1 MAKVTARTAF
11 ITGAS
16 SGIGAGLA
24 RQLAAQG
31 VHVVLAARRVEALD
45 EVASSIRAEG
55 GQADVAPLDVT
66 DPANVTETM
75 LRLDDELSGIDLV
88 IANAGLAEGRWS
100 GKLEWSHC
108 AQMLGVNV
116 IGATATLTALLPRMA
131 ARKSGH
137 LVGVSS
143 LAGVRGLPK
152 MAVYSGTKAYLSTFL
167 ESLRLDLRRAGV
179 SVTDIRPGFVKT
191 ALTADSGKLP
201 FMLSVDAAA
210 AEIVSAIASK
220 KGVHA
225 FPLPLATAVRGMA
238 AMPNPLYDRVIG
250 R

>member
-31 VHVVLAARRVEALD
+31 VHVVLAARRQDKLE
-45 EVASSIRAEG
+45 EVAESIVAEG
-55 GQADVAPLDVT
+55 GKAEVAPLDVT
-66 DPANVTETM
+66 DPDKVAETM
-75 LRLDDELSGIDLV
+75 TRFDDSLSGIDLV
-88 IANAGLAEGRWS
+88 IANAGLVEGRWS
-100 GKLEWSHC
+100 GKLDWSSC
-108 AQMLGVNV
+108 EKTLRVNV

-137 LVGVSS
+137 LVGISS

-152 MAVYSGTKAYLSTFL
+152 MAVYSGSKAYLSTFL
-167 ESLRLDLRRAGV
+167 ESLRVDLRRAGV
-179 SVTDIRPGFVKT
+179 TVTDIRPGFVKT
-191 ALTADSGKLP
+191 ALTESSGKLP
-201 FMLSVDAAA
+201 FMLSVEAAA

-225 FPLPLATAVRGMA
+225 FPMPLTTAVR
-238 AMPNPLYDRVIG
+238 AMKSVPNPIYDRVIG

>member
-1 MAKVTARTAF
+1 MARITARTAF

-31 VHVVLAARRVEALD
+31 VHVVLAARREDALQ
-45 EVASSIRAEG
+45 EVAASIRSEG
-55 GQADVAPLDVT
+55 GKADVAPLDVSEPEQVV
-66 DPANVTETM
+66 DTM
-75 LRLDDELSGIDLV
+75 TRFDDEVSGIDLV

-100 GKLEWSHC
+100 GKLDWAHC
-108 AQMLGVNV
+108 EKTLRVNV

-152 MAVYSGTKAYLSTFL
+152 MAVYSGSKAYLSTFL
-167 ESLRLDLRRAGV
+167 ESLRVDLRRAGV
-179 SVTDIRPGFVKT
+179 TVTDIRPGFVKT
-191 ALTADSGKLP
+191 ALTEGSGKLP
-201 FMLSVDAAA
+201 FMLSVEAAA
-210 AEIVSAIASK
+210 AEIVSAIAGK
-220 KGVHA
+220 KAVHA
-225 FPLPLATAVRGMA
+225 FPMPLATAVR
-238 AMPNPLYDRVIG
+238 AMRSVPNPIYDRVIG